1 MSSHYDNQF
10 LLIKLILLLLISLK
24 NQPRIIFNIINEVQS
39 TYETQFTGSL
49 AILAGPCLL
58 IPTGWTH
65 SRRLHYIMGTQG
77 VFPTRMLGFC
87 KAAEAAP
94 SPLLQRGPHR
104 RQEQL
109 MPQRLGELTNTKTG
123 QEGNCSPRSKRFWA
137 RWLLYS
143 LQSLCRLFYFRCC
156 SAWT

>member
-39 TYETQFTGSL
+39 TYATQFTCSL

-65 SRRLHYIMGTQG
+65 SRRSHYKMGTQFSKA
-77 VFPTRMLGFC
+77 VQLDDAALNFEHSILICSQQISSSSQLSCLYNCDQQVQPKRSTRACPLSRLVC
-87 KAAEAAP
+87 K
-94 SPLLQRGPHR
+94 
-104 RQEQL
+104 
-109 MPQRLGELTNTKTG
+109 
-123 QEGNCSPRSKRFWA
+123 
-137 RWLLYS
+137 
-143 LQSLCRLFYFRCC
+143 QSC
-156 SAWT
+156 